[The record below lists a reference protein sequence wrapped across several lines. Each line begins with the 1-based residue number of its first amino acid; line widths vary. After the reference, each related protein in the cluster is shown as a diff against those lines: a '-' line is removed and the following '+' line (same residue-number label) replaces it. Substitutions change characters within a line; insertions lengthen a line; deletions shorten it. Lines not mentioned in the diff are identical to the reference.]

1 MNTGCILFLLAC
13 FENRQ
18 VGLICFRLTKYQSY
32 GQFHTIREI
41 KILRFSCFRRIK
53 NQKIKQWAK
62 IVGKCKK

>member
-1 MNTGCILFLLAC
+1 MNSGCILFLLAC

-32 GQFHTIREI
+32 GQFHMIREI
-41 KILRFSCFRRIK
+41 KILRFSWFRRIK

-62 IVGKCKK
+62 IVGKCRK